1 MIAADPDRFVKVAM
15 GNTGLPYNPNTPQ
28 EVIDEVNAFRA
39 SDKKITLFSM
49 MKVLK
54 KMDDNSLSGEK
65 NKRNHMATKFMYW
78 QKFTWDTKNLPIGML
93 NSTMMEKAF
102 KSNLAASIH
111 YLLQRLGLEKISP
124 FYNDLMKA
132 YEAPFPDATYKMGPR
147 AMPSQVPTIPDQSL
161 NAQREAREFFKT
173 SDKPF
178 LSVFAGDDP
187 VTNGIEKDVLKM
199 APNAKSAEH
208 IGCLLYTSPSPRDS
222 RANRMPSSD

>member
-28 EVIDEVNAFRA
+28 EVIDEVTAFRA
-39 SDKKITLFSM
+39 SNKKITLFSM
-49 MKVLK
+49 IKVLK

-132 YEAPFPDATYKMGPR
+132 YEAPFFDATYKMGPR
-147 AMPSQVPTIPDQSL
+147 AMPSQVPTIRPIIKCTKRSKRIL
-161 NAQREAREFFKT
+161 
-173 SDKPF
+173 
-178 LSVFAGDDP
+178 
-187 VTNGIEKDVLKM
+187 
-199 APNAKSAEH
+199 
-208 IGCLLYTSPSPRDS
+208 
-222 RANRMPSSD
+222 